1 MAYFSYILE
10 FTWMVLKNR
19 SGVCRHEFHFRVR
32 AWAHGQNRA
41 VLDGELA
48 RPLGKP
54 RRSWQGRSRVDEAA
68 VGVSVGAWPEPRPAW
83 EDRPLLEKVS
93 AWTKLPARIPARL
106 SPPRPTP
113 SPVWSQYF

>member
-1 MAYFSYILE
+1 MNE
-10 FTWMVLKNR
+10 
-19 SGVCRHEFHFRVR
+19 
-32 AWAHGQNRA
+32 
-41 VLDGELA
+41 LDGELA

-113 SPVWSQYF
+113 PPVWSQYFRPPPSFPNFKYDFGVQVIIATIMSHVPA

>member
-1 MAYFSYILE
+1 MNE
-10 FTWMVLKNR
+10 
-19 SGVCRHEFHFRVR
+19 
-32 AWAHGQNRA
+32 
-41 VLDGELA
+41 LDGELA

-106 SPPRPTP
+106 SPLAQHPRPSGVNISDLHP
-113 SPVWSQYF
+113 LSPILNMILAYK